1 MTNKELI
8 NILRKFPKDA
18 IVQIN
23 SRYNNFNA
31 EDIDKI
37 HVEDEL
43 NDTENF
49 NGQVYIDLIGE

>member
-8 NILRKFPKDA
+8 NILKKFPKDS

-23 SRYNNFNA
+23 SRHNNFNA

-37 HVEDEL
+37 YVEDEH
-43 NDTENF
+43 NATENF
-49 NGQVYIDLIGE
+49 KGQVYIDLIGE

>member
-8 NILRKFPKDA
+8 NILRKFPKDS

-23 SRYNNFNA
+23 SRHNNFNA

-37 HVEDEL
+37 TVEDEH
-43 NDTENF
+43 NNTENF
-49 NGQVYIDLIGE
+49 TGQVYIDLIGE

>member
-8 NILRKFPKDA
+8 NILRKYPKDA
-18 IVQIN
+18 TVQIN

-37 HVEDEL
+37 HVEDEH

-49 NGQVYIDLIGE
+49 KGQVYIDLIGE

>member
-8 NILRKFPKDA
+8 NILRKFPKDS

-23 SRYNNFNA
+23 SRHNNFNS

-37 HVEDEL
+37 HVEDEY
-43 NDTENF
+43 NNTENF
-49 NGQVYIDLIGE
+49 SGQIYIDLIGE